1 MGNGEFI
8 STSILQKA
16 LELPAGCYIFRLSG
30 EGYSGNDLP
39 PGNNSYKYGTACIYK
54 RSNTSIIVVLY
65 GEAISSPMV
74 INSYLTKWSGW
85 QTYIT
90 NTDLQTAIATG
101 DTVKKCADATIDSQT
116 RRFLVSN
123 PSDAPTYTANRALL
137 TITKYATFTFLTLH
151 STSNELFSAFIY
163 EKDTIS
169 PGIWVRVK

>member
-39 PGNNSYKYGTACIYK
+39 PVSNSYKYGTACIYK

-65 GEAISSPMV
+65 GEAISSPMA

-90 NTDLQTAIATG
+90 NTDLFAKG
-101 DTVKKCADATIDSQT
+101 LGS
-116 RRFLVSN
+116 SN
-123 PSDAPTYTANRALL
+123 L
-137 TITKYATFTFLTLH
+137 
-151 STSNELFSAFIY
+151 NEI
-163 EKDTIS
+163 KS
-169 PGIWVRVK
+169 PGIYVQNYSANATTEGGYPVEDAGFLEVMAIENKGFVLQKYNAHSSSAVYKRTYTNSGWNGWKQI